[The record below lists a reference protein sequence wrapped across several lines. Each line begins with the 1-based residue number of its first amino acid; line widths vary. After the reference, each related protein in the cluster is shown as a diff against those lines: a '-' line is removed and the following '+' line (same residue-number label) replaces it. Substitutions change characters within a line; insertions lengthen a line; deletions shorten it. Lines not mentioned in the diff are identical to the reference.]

1 MSDSI
6 PESSSEPRGPL
17 FKPVLMARCPHKK
30 VSDEQWLIIRS
41 LIEAGAKAAEV
52 AKQFGIAKG
61 TIHERSSDE
70 RWATPTRVA
79 QALSRG
85 DQDVSDPAAAVASL
99 WAKRKEDQRES
110 LYQGTNKA
118 LQRFF
123 AMAPVPQTF
132 AEAATAEKLLAKAI
146 DPDAANASQGNVSI
160 QLLATQGFQPK
171 RVIDV

>member
-6 PESSSEPRGPL
+6 PESDSSTQAVP
-17 FKPVLMARCPHKK
+17 FKPILMARCPHKK
-30 VSDEQWLIIRS
+30 VSDEDWLVIRS
-41 LIEAGAKAAEV
+41 LIEAGALARDV

-79 QALSRG
+79 NALARG
-85 DQDVSDPAAAVASL
+85 DQDTSDPAAQVAAL
-99 WAKRKEDQRES
+99 WASRKDQQREA

-132 AEAATAEKLLAKAI
+132 AEAATAEKLLSKAI
-146 DPDAANASQGNVSI
+146 DPDAANSSQANVSI
-160 QLLATQGFQPK
+160 QLLATQGFQP
-171 RVIDV
+171 RRTIDI